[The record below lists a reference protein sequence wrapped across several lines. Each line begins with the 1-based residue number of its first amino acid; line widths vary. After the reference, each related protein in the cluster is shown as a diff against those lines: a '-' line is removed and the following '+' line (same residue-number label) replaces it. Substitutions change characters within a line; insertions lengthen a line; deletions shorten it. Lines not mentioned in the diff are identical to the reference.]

1 MHCKIVLF
9 EFSALAV
16 SAFGSPRSPGGDLPL
31 ASVHSRES
39 YYKVKIVRLI
49 LSLVR
54 RLVAY
59 GSTAPFAAVNDYIT
73 ALGVGL
79 RLYGAQ
85 NSAALVCPVSRIYVN
100 VQRAKAEWA
109 VVA

>member
-1 MHCKIVLF
+1 MHILNTN
-9 EFSALAV
+9 
-16 SAFGSPRSPGGDLPL
+16 
-31 ASVHSRES
+31 SRVEKLYIS
-39 YYKVKIVRLI
+39 CGKLYYEVGIVRLN
-49 LSLVR
+49 LSLVSGF
-54 RLVAY
+54 VAH
-59 GSTAPFAAVNDYIT
+59 GFSAPFAAVNDYIT

-85 NSAALVCPVSRIYVN
+85 NSAALVCSVTRIYVN